1 MANEKSNLL
10 TAGKIAVQLGVSGG
24 AVSKAIKTLGIKPD
38 LVKAGCSYYGADTI
52 KKVKAAI
59 K

>member
-24 AVSKAIKTLGIKPD
+24 AVSKAIKT
-38 LVKAGCSYYGADTI
+38 VNVTI
-52 KKVKAAI
+52 PNDAAEKVTAILKK
-59 K
+59 